1 MRVSLVAVVV
11 VLVTAASISACGTTP
26 TTSVRGSTT
35 ASSHERAPGAT
46 ELTVDTT
53 PAALGLAPADRRLR
67 DTIELNTSSARVG
80 TPLRGTL
87 VVTDDTAIAV
97 SLTHG
102 CRPSFAVVLVD
113 RHLVNRVA
121 FAPSCLHTP
130 LVIEPGVNRLAVEV
144 LTSYSACGS
153 PTPHPA
159 AGLPVCVRGGP
170 PELPAGRY
178 QAVLE
183 GSGNLRL
190 PEPRPVTVTLSS

>member
-1 MRVSLVAVVV
+1 MRLPLGAVVV
-11 VLVTAASISACGTTP
+11 VLVTEASISACGTAP
-26 TTSVRGSTT
+26 TTSVRGSTA
-35 ASSHERAPGAT
+35 ASSHESAPAAT
-46 ELTVDTT
+46 ELTVETT
-53 PAALGLAPADRRLR
+53 PAALGLAPADRRLKDR
-67 DTIELNTSSARVG
+67 IELAVTSAPAG
-80 TPLRGTL
+80 APLRGTL
-87 VVTDDTAIAV
+87 VVTDDAAIAV

-102 CRPSFAVVLVD
+102 CRPDFAVVLVN
-113 RHLVNRVA
+113 RHLIDRVA

-159 AGLPVCVRGGP
+159 ADLPVCVRGGP